1 MYLKMK
7 KRLALVI
14 GSILLSVMACLAS
27 PPESILTAIKTGN
40 ADKLSEFFDNNV
52 DLKILDKENIYSK
65 SQATILVKEFFTNYK
80 ITNLELNHEGGP
92 DNARFAICNLNTVQ
106 GKFRVYFLFKTVN
119 GRSLIQKFRIE
130 KDGQ

>member
-1 MYLKMK
+1 MK
-7 KRLALVI
+7 RFFTIV
-14 GSILLSVMACLAS
+14 
-27 PPESILTAIKTGN
+27 PILTVLFLSSFTLKVGIDDVIAAMKAGN
-40 ADKLSEFFDNNV
+40 AAQVAKFFDNNV